1 MAKPT
6 RFTKEMIEK
15 YSGEGFWRS
24 TTISDYWERNARLYP
39 DQEAVV
45 DTSVRLTWSQAKV
58 WIDRLA
64 LGFLE
69 MGLKKDEV
77 VVIQLPNCV
86 ELVCLRVA
94 CERAGL
100 LHVPVVRVF
109 RHAEM
114 EHILKV
120 SEAKVVVIPL
130 NYKGFNYF
138 EMIQELRTSLPL
150 LLEHTV
156 IWGNEYPDGTISIK
170 EMVSQPIETK
180 YPSDYLEKKKMPW
193 YEFSWVGATTGTT
206 GKPKLVE
213 QPICSLLPIQEGI
226 DSLKFTGR
234 DVVAATSNAA
244 LGPNVP
250 VYCYAPMLAAKVV
263 MLELWSVEAALK
275 LIQTEKVTVL
285 GVVPTQLVE
294 INAYP
299 DLNKYDLSSLR
310 LIYCTGAQ
318 LPYHLAS
325 EVEDKLKCPIIN
337 VYGAMD
343 YGGMSSPSITDS
355 REIRLLTIGHPLPG
369 NEVKI
374 MDSEDKDLPQG
385 EIGRIAFRGARSSSG
400 YYKDPET
407 TRKKWSDDGWYIT
420 GDLGKIDERGYL
432 HITGREDDMIIR
444 GGQNIMPAEV
454 ENLLLS
460 HPKIKDVAIVG
471 IPDPLMGERA
481 CACIV
486 PKAGQSFSL
495 EEMISFLKEKRIS
508 PYKLPER
515 FFLFESLPYVQ
526 GLKSD
531 RKQLKILVRQEL
543 KT

>member
-6 RFTKEMIEK
+6 RFTKEMVEK
-15 YSGEGFWRS
+15 YSREGYWRS
-24 TTISDYWERNARLYP
+24 TTISDYWERNSRLYP
-39 DQEAVV
+39 NQEAVV
-45 DTSVRLTWSQAKV
+45 DSNVRLTWSQAKV

-130 NYKGFNYF
+130 KYKGFNYF
-138 EMIQELRTSLPL
+138 EMIQELSASLPS
-150 LLEHTV
+150 LERIV

-170 EMVSQPIETK
+170 EMISQSIETK

-250 VYCYAPMLAAKVV
+250 VYCYAPMVVAKAV
-263 MLELWSVEAALK
+263 MLELWSVEAALGM
-275 LIQTEKVTVL
+275 IQTEKVTVL

-299 DLNKYDLSSLR
+299 ALNRYDLSSLR

-318 LPYHLAS
+318 LPYHLAC

-355 REIRLLTIGHPLPG
+355 REIRLLTIGQPLPG

-374 MDSEDKDLPQG
+374 MDAEGNDLPRG
-385 EIGRIAFRGARSSSG
+385 EIGRIAFRGARGSSG

-407 TRKKWSDDGWYIT
+407 TRKKWSDEGWYIT
-420 GDLGKIDERGYL
+420 GDLGKIDGKGYL
-432 HITGREDDMIIR
+432 LITGREDDMIIR

-460 HPKIKDVAIVG
+460 HPKIKDIAIVG
-471 IPDPLMGERA
+471 MPDSLMGERA
-481 CACIV
+481 CACV
-486 PKAGQSFSL
+486 VTREGQSISL

-515 FFLFESLPYVQ
+515 LFVLESLPYVQ
-526 GLKSD
+526 GLKLD
-531 RKQLKILVRQEL
+531 RKQLKKLVQQGL
-543 KT
+543 KM